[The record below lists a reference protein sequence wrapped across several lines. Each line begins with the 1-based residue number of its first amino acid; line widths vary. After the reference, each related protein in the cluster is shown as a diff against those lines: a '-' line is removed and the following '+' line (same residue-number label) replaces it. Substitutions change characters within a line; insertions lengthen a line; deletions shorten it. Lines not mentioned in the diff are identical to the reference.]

1 MILNVVIDDQLLE
14 LNVPEAFLHQA
25 QDFFAKMDSD
35 MDRGWQVN
43 RDWVEQ
49 PDRMLR
55 AQIAANKLLTA
66 LENEDDNLGRL
77 MAGISFPGPRSGSL
91 SSSTR
96 QARHATTGSRLPKQ
110 HRVGADGA
118 TSITIAHAGI
128 PKGLNKMQAMAQAA
142 KDVSKVFKMG
152 KAVPILGLQPCH
164 RDQEESPAI
173 ADKAQAE
180 SMREH
185 AFKARF
191 EGALRIARG
200 SPQPLNLR
208 PGCAEPLFQPA
219 CRTNVIR
226 RSSFC
231 RGAAM

>member
-1 MILNVVIDDQLLE
+1 MILKVVIDDQLLE
-14 LNVPEAFLHQA
+14 LNVPEAFISQA

-43 RDWVEQ
+43 REWVER
-49 PDRMLR
+49 PDQMLR

-66 LENEDDNLGRL
+66 LENQDHNLGRL
-77 MAGISFPGPRSGSL
+77 MAGYIL
-91 SSSTR
+91 SRVPEVVTVELNPAGETR
-96 QARHATTGSRLPKQ
+96 D
-110 HRVGADGA
+110 HRIEIAEAGIESAPIASNGE
-118 TSITIAHAGI
+118 SIAHAGI

-152 KAVPILGLQPCH
+152 KQYRFSVYNHATGTW
-164 RDQEESPAI
+164 EESPAI

-191 EGALRIARG
+191 EALCG
-200 SPQPLNLR
+200 
-208 PGCAEPLFQPA
+208 
-219 CRTNVIR
+219 
-226 RSSFC
+226 
-231 RGAAM
+231 